1 MVRLPMN
8 ATIVKQ
14 TPSNSKTTTS
24 KACHGRQ
31 FYPVYWSRTAIVWV
45 MVWSY
50 FVANFLLVSAQDF
63 LRFIDYC
70 KFVAWLLGPS
80 VLDTFLHLN
89 LVDQWLWSD
98 LWMVPNEATEPIGWI
113 TFVSS
118 GFLHSQFDP
127 THVLGNILIISL
139 VGIPLEQRLG
149 RNRFIGVYFI
159 GLVGGSIAW
168 FLFNIRSSRPALG
181 ASGAAFGLFGAYL
194 AGWPKDEIRF
204 H

>member
-1 MVRLPMN
+1 MVRLPNQCYHSQAN
-8 ATIVKQ
+8 AQ
-14 TPSNSKTTTS
+14 YSKTTTTN
-24 KACHGRQ
+24 ACHGRQ
-31 FYPVYWSRTAIVWV
+31 FYPVFWRRTAIVWV

-80 VLDTFLHLN
+80 VWTLFYNLN

-98 LWMVPNEATEPIGWI
+98 LWMVPNKATEPIGWI

-168 FLFNIRSSRPALG
+168 FLFNIESSKTCTWCFG
-181 ASGAAFGLFGAYL
+181 SGIRLVWCISCRL
-194 AGWPKDEIRF
+194 A
-204 H
+204 